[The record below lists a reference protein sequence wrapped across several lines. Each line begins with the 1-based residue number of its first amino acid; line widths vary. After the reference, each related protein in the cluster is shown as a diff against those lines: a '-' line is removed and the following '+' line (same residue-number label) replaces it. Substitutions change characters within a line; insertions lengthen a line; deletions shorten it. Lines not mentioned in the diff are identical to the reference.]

1 MIRLETEMSMILR
14 FPIERV
20 RPAHANVFES
30 EEATVLIL
38 PAVRIE
44 REGADDLPSPS
55 ENDTG
60 GGNGRRRRVPR
71 H

>member
-1 MIRLETEMSMILR
+1 MSMILR

-44 REGADDLPSPS
+44 RPGAEDASPS
-55 ENDTG
+55 ANGTG
-60 GGNGRRRRVPR
+60 GGSTTGGRRRRVPR

>member
-1 MIRLETEMSMILR
+1 MSMILR

-20 RPAHANVFES
+20 RPAHANVFEN

-38 PAVRIE
+38 PAVRIV
-44 REGADDLPSPS
+44 REGEEGASPS
-55 ENDTG
+55 ADDTG

>member
-1 MIRLETEMSMILR
+1 MIRLEAEMSMILR

-44 REGADDLPSPS
+44 REGTEEVPAPSA
-55 ENDTG
+55 NDTG
-60 GGNGRRRRVPR
+60 GGSGRRRRVPR
-71 H
+71 L

>member
-1 MIRLETEMSMILR
+1 MSMILR

-38 PAVRIE
+38 PAVRVE
-44 REGADDLPSPS
+44 REDGEGTSPS
-55 ENDTG
+55 AHDG
-60 GGNGRRRRVPR
+60 GGNTSGRRRRVPR

>member
-1 MIRLETEMSMILR
+1 MSMILR

-30 EEATVLIL
+30 EEATILIL
-38 PAVRIE
+38 PAVRVE
-44 REGADDLPSPS
+44 RKPGEESALPSA
-55 ENDTG
+55 DGTG
-60 GGNGRRRRVPR
+60 SGGGRRRRAPR

>member
-1 MIRLETEMSMILR
+1 MSMILR

-20 RPAHANVFES
+20 RPAHANVFET

-44 REGADDLPSPS
+44 REDAAQSSPS

-60 GGNGRRRRVPR
+60 GGTGRRRRMPR

>member
-1 MIRLETEMSMILR
+1 MIRLEADMGMIVR

-20 RPAHANVFES
+20 KPAHASVFES

-44 REGADDLPSPS
+44 REGEELPPA
-55 ENDTG
+55 
-60 GGNGRRRRVPR
+60 NGTDSGSGASRSRAPR

>member
-1 MIRLETEMSMILR
+1 MIRLEAEMSMILR

-44 REGADDLPSPS
+44 REGAEDLTSPS
-55 ENDTG
+55 EDG
-60 GGNGRRRRVPR
+60 GGSGRRRRAPR

>member
-1 MIRLETEMSMILR
+1 MSMILR

-20 RPAHANVFES
+20 RPAHANVFEN

-38 PAVRIE
+38 PAVRVE
-44 REGADDLPSPS
+44 REDDGESTSPS
-55 ENDTG
+55 AHDG
-60 GGNGRRRRVPR
+60 GGNTSGRRRRVPR

>member
-1 MIRLETEMSMILR
+1 MGMIVR

-20 RPAHANVFES
+20 KPAHANVFES

-44 REGADDLPSPS
+44 REGEELPPASGT
-55 ENDTG
+55 DTG
-60 GGNGRRRRVPR
+60 ADSGSGASRSRAPR

>member
-1 MIRLETEMSMILR
+1 MSMILR

-44 REGADDLPSPS
+44 RPGTEDASPS
-55 ENDTG
+55 ANGTG
-60 GGNGRRRRVPR
+60 GGSTTGGRRRRVPR

>member
-1 MIRLETEMSMILR
+1 MSMILR

-20 RPAHANVFES
+20 RPAHASVFES

-44 REGADDLPSPS
+44 REVAAQPSPS

-60 GGNGRRRRVPR
+60 GGNGRRRRMPR

>member
-1 MIRLETEMSMILR
+1 MSMILR

-20 RPAHANVFES
+20 RPAHASVFES

-38 PAVRIE
+38 PVVTIE
-44 REGADDLPSPS
+44 RGNAEETPSPS
-55 ENDTG
+55 ADDTG
-60 GGNGRRRRVPR
+60 SSGGSAVSGRRRRVPR

>member
-1 MIRLETEMSMILR
+1 MSMILR

-38 PAVRIE
+38 PAVRVE
-44 REGADDLPSPS
+44 REDGEATSPS
-55 ENDTG
+55 AHDG
-60 GGNGRRRRVPR
+60 GGNTGGRRRRMPR

>member
-1 MIRLETEMSMILR
+1 VEAEMSMILR

-44 REGADDLPSPS
+44 RAGAEAASPS
-55 ENDTG
+55 ANGTG
-60 GGNGRRRRVPR
+60 GGGTPGGRRRRAPR